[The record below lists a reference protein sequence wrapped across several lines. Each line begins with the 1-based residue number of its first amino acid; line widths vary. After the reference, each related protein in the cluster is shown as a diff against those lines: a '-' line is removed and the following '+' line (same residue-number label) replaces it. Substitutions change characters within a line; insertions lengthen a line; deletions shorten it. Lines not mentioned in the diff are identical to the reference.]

1 MPKRSSAARHNQP
14 PWMQGAYAAP
24 MGMQADYAAH
34 TGVPLAK
41 PHHGAYMVPQVFQPF
56 MYNMPGRQQQAVP
69 QYVTVPV
76 NALHMNGHSHGHK
89 SKKQRAAERLNAAH
103 KLVKGNGIQDF
114 SNREEQMAALN
125 RLADQNQIQVHGVD
139 ELKVILARYISKKQ
153 WLEQSVDTIVTAM
166 TNAAAGDFTGDW
178 TPAKLA
184 TKHPKQFR
192 GLVEKALKG
201 AKKYVKR
208 QAERAHPSALAPPAA
223 EKADA
228 RFTSMRF

>member
-1 MPKRSSAARHNQP
+1 MPKRSSAAHYNQP

-41 PHHGAYMVPQVFQPF
+41 PHHGAYMVPQMVQPV

-76 NALHMNGHSHGHK
+76 SALHMNGHSHGHK

-125 RLADQNQIQVHGVD
+125 RLVDQNQIQVHGVD
-139 ELKVILARYISKKQ
+139 ELKVILARYIKKKG

-166 TNAAAGDFTGDW
+166 TSAATGDFTGDW
-178 TPAKLA
+178 TPAKFA
-184 TKHPKQFR
+184 AKHPKKFQKIV
-192 GLVEKALKG
+192 GNALRN
-201 AKKYVKR
+201 AKRYEKR
-208 QAERAHPSALAPPAA
+208 QT
-223 EKADA
+223 EKVRPGAGTATLPQVEA